1 MAGRNEKK
9 NITKSKIVNYI
20 INNKIT
26 SKAELAQNLSLSMPT
41 VLSNVNELID
51 RNMVIEIG
59 EYESTGGRK
68 AKRIGINPAYKYA
81 VGVVITAN
89 HLGIVLLNMQ
99 YEIEKTIWMRLKFST
114 ETSYCLK
121 VAEMVEDFLKDV
133 EDREKILGIGISI
146 PGIIDQANRMVVKSH
161 ALQLENFG
169 LSFLE
174 QVFSYPVYFA
184 NDANAAMM
192 AEDMHEYQDAVYLSL
207 NNTLGGAF
215 CINGKLV
222 AGQNQKAGEFGH
234 MILVPGGKKCY
245 CGKAGCADAYCAAS
259 ALTDEEQEM
268 TLEQFMEKVE
278 QKNTKTVEKWNQY
291 LDNLAILISNLR
303 MAYDIDIILGGEVG
317 GYLSEYMIPL
327 GEKVMAYN
335 GFEHDV
341 RYLKNCSYKREASAV
356 GAAKHFL
363 SEYIQHL

>member
-41 VLSNVNELID
+41 VLSNVNELIE

-99 YEIEKTIWMRLKFST
+99 YEIEKTVRMRLKFST
-114 ETSYCLK
+114 ETSYCLE
-121 VAEMVEDFLKDV
+121 VAEQVENFLKDV

-146 PGIIDQANRMVVKSH
+146 PGIIDQENRLVMKSH
-161 ALQLENFG
+161 TLQVDNFS

-174 QVFSYPVYFA
+174 QAFSYPVYFA

-192 AEDMHEYQDAVYLSL
+192 AEDLHEYQDAVYLSL

-215 CINGKLV
+215 SINGKLV
-222 AGQNQKAGEFGH
+222 TGQNQKAGEFGH
-234 MILVPGGKKCY
+234 IILVPGGKKCY

-268 TLEQFMEKVE
+268 TLEQFMKKVE
-278 QKNTKTVEKWNQY
+278 QKNTKAVEKWNQY

-303 MAYDIDIILGGEVG
+303 TAYDTDIILGGEVG

>member
-51 RNMVIEIG
+51 RSMVIEIG

-99 YEIEKTIWMRLKFST
+99 YEIEKTIRMRLKFST

-121 VAEMVEDFLKDV
+121 VAEMVEGFLKDV

-161 ALQLENFG
+161 ALQLENFS

-234 MILVPGGKKCY
+234 MILVPGGRKCY
-245 CGKAGCADAYCAAS
+245 CGKKGCADAYCAAS
-259 ALTDEEQEM
+259 ALTDEINS
-268 TLEQFMEKVE
+268 LETFMEQLKSGDE
-278 QKNTKTVEKWNQY
+278 AAEEKWSEY
-291 LDNLAILISNLR
+291 LDMLAVLISNLR
-303 MAYDIDIILGGEVG
+303 MAYDMDIILGGEVG
-317 GYLSEYMIPL
+317 GYLAEHMLPL
-327 GEKVMAYN
+327 GEKVMEYN
-335 GFEHDV
+335 GFDHDI
-341 RYLKNCSYKREASAV
+341 RYLRNCSYKREASAV

-363 SEYIQHL
+363 QDFIKNIE

>member
-20 INNKIT
+20 INNKII

-99 YEIEKTIWMRLKFST
+99 YEIEKTIW
-114 ETSYCLK
+114 
-121 VAEMVEDFLKDV
+121 
-133 EDREKILGIGISI
+133 I

-161 ALQLENFG
+161 ALQLENFS

-303 MAYDIDIILGGEVG
+303 MAYDTDIILGGEVG

>member
-1 MAGRNEKK
+1 MDN
-9 NITKSKIVNYI
+9 
-20 INNKIT
+20 
-26 SKAELAQNLSLSMPT
+26 
-41 VLSNVNELID
+41 
-51 RNMVIEIG
+51 
-59 EYESTGGRK
+59 
-68 AKRIGINPAYKYA
+68 
-81 VGVVITAN
+81 
-89 HLGIVLLNMQ
+89 
-99 YEIEKTIWMRLKFST
+99 FS
-114 ETSYCLK
+114 
-121 VAEMVEDFLKDV
+121 
-133 EDREKILGIGISI
+133 
-146 PGIIDQANRMVVKSH
+146 
-161 ALQLENFG
+161 

-174 QVFSYPVYFA
+174 QAFSYPVYFA

-192 AEDMHEYQDAVYLSL
+192 AEDLHEYQDAVYLSL

-215 CINGKLV
+215 SINGKLV
-222 AGQNQKAGEFGH
+222 TGQNQKAGEFGH
-234 MILVPGGKKCY
+234 IILVPGGKKCY

-268 TLEQFMEKVE
+268 TLEQFMKKVE
-278 QKNTKTVEKWNQY
+278 QKNTKAVEKWNQY

-303 MAYDIDIILGGEVG
+303 MAYDTDIILGGEVG

>member
-99 YEIEKTIWMRLKFST
+99 YEIEKTIRMRLKFST

-161 ALQLENFG
+161 ALQLENFS

-215 CINGKLV
+215 CINGK
-222 AGQNQKAGEFGH
+222 
-234 MILVPGGKKCY
+234 CY

-278 QKNTKTVEKWNQY
+278 QKNIKTVEKWNQY

-303 MAYDIDIILGGEVG
+303 MAYDTDIILGGEVG

>member
-1 MAGRNEKK
+1 MRVAVLMSTYNGENYMKEQIESILNQRGNFELDLWVRDDGSTDATKK
-9 NITKSKIVNYI
+9 I
-20 INNKIT
+20 
-26 SKAELAQNLSLSMPT
+26 L
-41 VLSNVNELID
+41 
-51 RNMVIEIG
+51 
-59 EYESTGGRK
+59 
-68 AKRIGINPAYKYA
+68 
-81 VGVVITAN
+81 
-89 HLGIVLLNMQ
+89 MQ

-161 ALQLENFG
+161 ALQLENFS

-245 CGKAGCADAYCAAS
+245 CGKQGCADAYCAAS
-259 ALTDEEQEM
+259 VLTDDTKE
-268 TLEQFMEKVE
+268 TLEQFMKSLENKE
-278 QKNTKTVEKWNQY
+278 TKAEDLWQEY
-291 LDNLAILISNLR
+291 LKNLAILISNLR
-303 MAYDIDIILGGEVG
+303 MAYDMDIILGGEVG
-317 GYLSEYMIPL
+317 GYLTEYMIPL
-327 GEKVMAYN
+327 GEKVMEYN
-335 GFEHDV
+335 GFDHDV
-341 RYLKNCSYKREASAV
+341 RYLKMCSYKREASAV

-363 SEYIQHL
+363 QEFIKNM

>member
-99 YEIEKTIWMRLKFST
+99 YEIEKTIRMRLKFST

-161 ALQLENFG
+161 ALQLENFS

-234 MILVPGGKKCY
+234 MILVPGGRKCY
-245 CGKAGCADAYCAAS
+245 CGKKGCADAYCAAS
-259 ALTDEEQEM
+259 ALTDEINS
-268 TLEQFMEKVE
+268 LETFMEQLKSGDE
-278 QKNTKTVEKWNQY
+278 AAEEKWSEY
-291 LDNLAILISNLR
+291 LDMLAVLISNLR
-303 MAYDIDIILGGEVG
+303 MAYDMDIILGGEVG
-317 GYLSEYMIPL
+317 GYLAEHMLPL
-327 GEKVMAYN
+327 GEKVMEYN
-335 GFEHDV
+335 GFDHDI
-341 RYLKNCSYKREASAV
+341 RYLRNCSYKREASAV

-363 SEYIQHL
+363 QDFIKNIE

>member
-99 YEIEKTIWMRLKFST
+99 YEIEKTIRMRLKFST

-121 VAEMVEDFLKDV
+121 VAE
-133 EDREKILGIGISI
+133 
-146 PGIIDQANRMVVKSH
+146 
-161 ALQLENFG
+161 
-169 LSFLE
+169 
-174 QVFSYPVYFA
+174 
-184 NDANAAMM
+184 
-192 AEDMHEYQDAVYLSL
+192 
-207 NNTLGGAF
+207 TLGGAF

-303 MAYDIDIILGGEVG
+303 MAYDTDIILGGEVG
-317 GYLSEYMIPL
+317 GYLLEYMIPL